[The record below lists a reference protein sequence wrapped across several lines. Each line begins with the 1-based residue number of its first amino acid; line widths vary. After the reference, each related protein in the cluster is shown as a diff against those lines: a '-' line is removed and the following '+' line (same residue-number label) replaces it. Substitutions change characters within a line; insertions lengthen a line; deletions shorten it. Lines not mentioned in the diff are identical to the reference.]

1 MKYCRCGNHKQ
12 LLVKLNFLS
21 YSSNERTKCSQTKF
35 NFNWSGNFFLSVS
48 FSLCLRPILLVNY
61 CRDSVDV
68 KHNSMQC
75 VEIESEITGETS
87 HGWKWMVFGVRSWR
101 ALAIKINKFC
111 VVNVCMFWAKRVPN
125 RIQLKW
131 SKFTAWTKCVCSF
144 AKDSTQCTVIVQ
156 RFKILFSSSA
166 LLFMR
171 MRSLFFHFLRSLFF
185 CKRDNKQH
193 NSVAYTSAECV
204 CEYV

>member
-12 LLVKLNFLS
+12 LLAKLNFFS

-101 ALAIKINKFC
+101 ALAIKINKFLSWMC
-111 VVNVCMFWAKRVPN
+111 VCFGRNGSRIGFNSSDLNSQLEQNVCVRL
-125 RIQLKW
+125 LK
-131 SKFTAWTKCVCSF
+131 TALNAQSLCR
-144 AKDSTQCTVIVQ
+144 DS
-156 RFKILFSSSA
+156 RFCFLR
-166 LLFMR
+166 LLRFLCECA
-171 MRSLFFHFLRSLFF
+171 LFFSLLAL
-185 CKRDNKQH
+185 
-193 NSVAYTSAECV
+193 VILL
-204 CEYV
+204 